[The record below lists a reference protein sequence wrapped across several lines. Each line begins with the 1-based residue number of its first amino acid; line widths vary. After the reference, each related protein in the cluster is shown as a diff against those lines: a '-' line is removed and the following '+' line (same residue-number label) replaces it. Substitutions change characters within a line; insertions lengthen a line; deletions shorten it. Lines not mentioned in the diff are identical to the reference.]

1 VQYIEYD
8 ATVMTLIRTDNEISI
23 VIGEYN
29 ISCKSVNLVDRYETS
44 VS

>member
-8 ATVMTLIRTDNEISI
+8 VTVWTLIRTDNEISI
-23 VIGEYN
+23 VIGEHN
-29 ISCKSVNLVDRYETS
+29 ITCKGVYRYGIS